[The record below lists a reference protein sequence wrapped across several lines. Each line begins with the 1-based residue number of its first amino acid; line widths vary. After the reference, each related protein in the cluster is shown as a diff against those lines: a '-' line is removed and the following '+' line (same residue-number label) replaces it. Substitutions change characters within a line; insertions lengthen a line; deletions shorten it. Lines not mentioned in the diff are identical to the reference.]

1 MGQDTQTEQE
11 KQISPSQRERTSAEA
26 APFWLDLLHALVW
39 SAVLVA
45 LCFTFF
51 VRIICVD
58 GISMEPALRQNDR
71 VLVLSTLWRAPQN
84 GDVVVFRKDSFLSEA
99 VIKRV
104 IATEGQTVDIDF
116 DTGAVT
122 VDGVVLDEPYIKDL
136 TLTAGDVAFPFTV
149 SPGCV
154 FVLGDNRNAS
164 TDSRQSVLGEL
175 DRRYLLGQAV
185 CILIPGPDE
194 TGRTDWS
201 RIGGVK

>member
-1 MGQDTQTEQE
+1 MGQETQTEQKKRIHPPRRE
-11 KQISPSQRERTSAEA
+11 KTGAEA
-26 APFWLDLLHALVW
+26 PLLWLDLLHALVW
-39 SAVLVA
+39 SVVLVA

-51 VRIICVD
+51 VRIICVE

-71 VLVLSTLWRAPQN
+71 VLVLSTLWHAPQN
-84 GDVVVFRKDSFLSEA
+84 GDIVVFRKDSFLSEA
-99 VIKRV
+99 VIKRI

-116 DTGAVT
+116 NTGAVT
-122 VDGVVLDEPYIKDL
+122 VDGTVLEEPYIKEP
-136 TLTAGDVAFPFTV
+136 TLTAGDITFPFTV

>member
-1 MGQDTQTEQE
+1 MYKRQ
-11 KQISPSQRERTSAEA
+11 
-26 APFWLDLLHALVW
+26 
-39 SAVLVA
+39 VL
-45 LCFTFF
+45 
-51 VRIICVD
+51 
-58 GISMEPALRQNDR
+58 E
-71 VLVLSTLWRAPQN
+71 
-84 GDVVVFRKDSFLSEA
+84 
-99 VIKRV
+99 
-104 IATEGQTVDIDF
+104 
-116 DTGAVT
+116 
-122 VDGVVLDEPYIKDL
+122 EPYIKEP
-136 TLTAGDVAFPFTV
+136 TLTAGDITFPFTV

>member
-1 MGQDTQTEQE
+1 M
-11 KQISPSQRERTSAEA
+11 
-26 APFWLDLLHALVW
+26 
-39 SAVLVA
+39 
-45 LCFTFF
+45 
-51 VRIICVD
+51 
-58 GISMEPALRQNDR
+58 
-71 VLVLSTLWRAPQN
+71 
-84 GDVVVFRKDSFLSEA
+84 VFRKDSFLSEA
-99 VIKRV
+99 VIKRI

-116 DTGAVT
+116 NTGAVT
-122 VDGVVLDEPYIKDL
+122 VDGTVLEEPYIKEP
-136 TLTAGDVAFPFTV
+136 TLTAGDITFPFTV

-194 TGRTDWS
+194 PGRTDWS